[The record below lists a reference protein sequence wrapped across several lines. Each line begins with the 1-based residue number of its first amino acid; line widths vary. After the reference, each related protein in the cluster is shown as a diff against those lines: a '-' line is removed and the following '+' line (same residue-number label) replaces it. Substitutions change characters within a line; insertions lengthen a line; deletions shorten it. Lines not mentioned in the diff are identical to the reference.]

1 MALEQAYQLCVGLFK
16 QKPTNG
22 PAYAKLNEV
31 DYRQLLWDTT
41 SIIPLDYKMTNFQMN
56 GTTIETTQTPLITD
70 LSKNQRFSSGA
81 ATPGTATFNLLR
93 PADASTIFDQLL
105 NLEGVGD
112 KFLCLLMAGLY
123 NPTATGSSTTR
134 KYDVFFAAATVI
146 QEDGG
151 FTGEAGQNFTGSL
164 TLQPTGMPVRTVAS
178 CDATLPWDTTA
189 STGGITWAV
198 NPSTP

>member
-1 MALEQAYQLCVGLFK
+1 MALEQAYQLCIGLFK
-16 QKPTNG
+16 QDPTNG
-22 PAYAKLNEV
+22 TTYGKLNEV
-31 DYRQLLWDTT
+31 DYKQLKWDTT
-41 SIIPLDYKMTNFQMN
+41 SIIPSDYKMTNFQMN

-70 LSKNQRFSSGA
+70 LSKNQRFSSGS

-93 PADASTIFDQLL
+93 PADAATIFDKLL
-105 NLEGVGD
+105 NLENVGD

-123 NPTATGSSTTR
+123 NPTETGSSATR
-134 KYDVFFAAATVI
+134 IYDIFFAAASVI

-178 CDATLPWDTTA
+178 CDAKLLWNT
-189 STGGITWAV
+189 STNAITWAV
-198 NPSTP
+198 NS